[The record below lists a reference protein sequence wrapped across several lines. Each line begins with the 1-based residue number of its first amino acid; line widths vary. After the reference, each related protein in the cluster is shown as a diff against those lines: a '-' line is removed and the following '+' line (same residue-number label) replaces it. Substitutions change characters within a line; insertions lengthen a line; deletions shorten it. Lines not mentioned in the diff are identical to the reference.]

1 MRKLIAAIISLLLL
15 ISLAACAGNANN
27 SVDVLTLKKHM
38 VDENAS
44 LPSTDCAKSD
54 DENGKNAFSYLCDID
69 YGKVGSYFFCYSASG
84 GPEEIAVIRLKS
96 ASDVEE
102 AKSAV
107 KKHVET
113 RKALF
118 KEYDPEGAAFYE
130 QALVFSDGNDV
141 VLIVCSSP
149 MAIRSA
155 YAQAKNN
162 GE

>member
-84 GPEEIAVIRLKS
+84 GPE
-96 ASDVEE
+96 
-102 AKSAV
+102 
-107 KKHVET
+107 
-113 RKALF
+113 
-118 KEYDPEGAAFYE
+118 
-130 QALVFSDGNDV
+130 
-141 VLIVCSSP
+141 
-149 MAIRSA
+149 
-155 YAQAKNN
+155 
-162 GE
+162 